1 MVETSEHYNSGL
13 SNEGVPWCA
22 AGNAKFNCSAHYGGA
37 QFGGIGGSLSGQV
50 NGTNTIGSY

>member
-1 MVETSEHYNSGL
+1 MCVFCLLTNVKRAKEL
-13 SNEGVPWCA
+13 LLWA

-37 QFGGIGGSLSGQV
+37 QFGGIGGSLSGQG